1 MTLSGLAIYWASRI
15 RWPRP
20 LVEAI
25 ISAPTIARQ
34 LYPIPTRTPTKMSG
48 TAYGRTIYRKIFLFE
63 KENVFPTSSKALSQ
77 PDIPFSIF
85 RNMGKNAD
93 KKISSTFDSS
103 PIPHHRI
110 SNGIILRGGIF
121 RKKCIMGLVQAAKPL
136 FIPFSN
142 PSSIAEIKA
151 NVIPQATLCRLT
163 SIALKSSPPEHSSKN
178 VCRIF
183 SGEGSK

>member
-1 MTLSGLAIYWASRI
+1 MIKKVLQRGSSNKGYGFWGALLL
-15 RWPRP
+15 
-20 LVEAI
+20 LVIWWTVCRLGIWSTYLLPSPE
-25 ISAPTIARQ
+25 
-34 LYPIPTRTPTKMSG
+34 
-48 TAYGRTIYRKIFLFE
+48 
-63 KENVFPTSSKALSQ
+63 
-77 PDIPFSIF
+77 
-85 RNMGKNAD
+85 
-93 KKISSTFDSS
+93 KISSTFDSS

-178 VCRIF
+178 VCRIKR
-183 SGEGSK
+183 GEVFYRKCQECTRP